1 MSAPRNFMRF
11 PLYNTSRPC
20 GVPRPGK
27 QGFPVAV
34 YDTMEAMA
42 RALVPLKFDTTRSGI
57 DPEETPK
64 RLKAFDAATKREV
77 GAGVYAA
84 TATKTH
90 TETEKVCPSG

>member
-1 MSAPRNFMRF
+1 M
-11 PLYNTSRPC
+11 
-20 GVPRPGK
+20 
-27 QGFPVAV
+27 AV
-34 YDTMEAMA
+34 YDTIEAMA
-42 RALVPLKFDTTRSGI
+42 RALVPPKFDTTRSGI

-84 TATKTH
+84 PMTETR